1 MSGAIRVS
9 GGITPT
15 YSTPS
20 FSAGQIGQ
28 IINCTGTVI
37 SSFNSSS
44 ANLYGS
50 TGGISITPGC
60 WLFTWSCSV
69 YSGASTTLT
78 FVLTNGTTSAIIFG
92 QQGVVQSYGYFI
104 QSGSYPYITTANATI
119 TMIVNSGS
127 SNTIYVANNYFMAVR
142 IA

>member
-1 MSGAIRVS
+1 
-9 GGITPT
+9 
-15 YSTPS
+15 
-20 FSAGQIGQ
+20 
-28 IINCTGTVI
+28 
-37 SSFNSSS
+37 
-44 ANLYGS
+44 
-50 TGGISITPGC
+50 
-60 WLFTWSCSV
+60 
-69 YSGASTTLT
+69 
-78 FVLTNGTTSAIIFG
+78 VLTNGTTSAIIFG